1 MPMLVEGLSA
11 PTDQDRDQFNLNP
24 AAGLRNS
31 PCPLRKSAAATALAE
46 DEYDGVISLDSV
58 YHPTGG
64 TFEEG
69 FQASV
74 GRFKEI
80 FG

>member
-1 MPMLVEGLSA
+1 MFNVWRGKKPMTPRPSGNLAVIAFSLSI
-11 PTDQDRDQFNLNP
+11 
-24 AAGLRNS
+24 
-31 PCPLRKSAAATALAE
+31 ATALAE
-46 DEYDGVISLDSV
+46 DEYDGMISPGSA